1 MRYDVAVI
9 GGGPSGAVAAALLA
23 KAGISTILIERNL
36 KNVKPCGGAI
46 PLGLI
51 EEFNIPDELIEKKLS
66 RMRAR
71 SPKGRYIDMNM
82 PNGYVGMVR
91 REKFDHYLRSEAE
104 RAGVVIVEGLVKS
117 ISHSGEGFVINTL
130 NDKLAPLRAHK
141 IIGADGANSI
151 TANELH
157 FPPNELKVIAMQ
169 QRFKYTPAIQKFSD
183 IVEIWFDG
191 EVSPDFYGWI
201 FPKADH
207 LAIGTGTEDN
217 NHNLKALQKR
227 FVEKIG
233 ITDRPY
239 LDEAA
244 KIPMKPRRS
253 FTQTKAILVGDAAGL
268 VTPAN
273 GEGIFFAMRSGK
285 LGAQAMI
292 EHIRNK
298 APLHNYEKEF
308 RKLYAPIFLGLEVL
322 QSVYY
327 RNDRLRESFVAI
339 CADDDVQRITF
350 DSYLYKKMVPAPFS
364 TQMKIFS
371 KNIYHLIKGC

>member
-9 GGGPSGAVAAALLA
+9 GGGPSGAVAAAVLA
-23 KAGISTILIERNL
+23 RAGISTVLIERNL
-36 KNVKPCGGAI
+36 QNVKPCGGAI

-51 EEFNIPDELIEKKLS
+51 EEFAIPAELIEKKLS
-66 RMRAR
+66 RMRVR
-71 SPKGRYIDMNM
+71 SPKGRMIEMQM

-91 REKFDHYLRSEAE
+91 REKFDSYLRSEAE
-104 RAGVVIVEGLVKS
+104 KAGAVIVEGLVKS
-117 ISHSGEGFVINTL
+117 ISHSGDGFVITTL
-130 NDKLAPLRAHK
+130 NDKVAPLRVRK
-141 IIGADGANSI
+141 IIGADGANSK
-151 TANELH
+151 TAEELH

-169 QRFKYTPAIQKFSD
+169 QRFRYTPSIQKFSD

-207 LAIGTGTEDN
+207 LAIGTGTEEHR
-217 NHNLKALQKR
+217 HNLKALQKR

-233 ITDRPY
+233 ITDAPY

-244 KIPMKPRRS
+244 KIPMKPRKS
-253 FTQTKAILVGDAAGL
+253 FTQEKAILVGDAAGL

-292 EHIRNK
+292 EHVKNK
-298 APLHNYEKEF
+298 APLKSYEKEF
-308 RKLYAPIFLGLEVL
+308 RKLYAPIFFGLEVL
-322 QSVYY
+322 QAAYY

-339 CADDDVQRITF
+339 CADDSVQQITF
-350 DSYLYKKMVPAPFS
+350 DSYLYKKMVPAPWS

-371 KNIYHLIKGC
+371 KNIYHLIKGS